1 MNELELINKM
11 NKGLSYIGM
20 AVAALVFFFTLPF
33 LFKDFGMIPGMS
45 GLYFYLNIKIT
56 PTMAYSLMPLGI
68 ILILLSF
75 FPLFYDKIHS
85 SSFDRNNNAF
95 YFSAVSVYIAV
106 LVFSSVLV
114 EIVDPSIA
122 VSTVSSMPLGI
133 QNFIY
138 MMGSVLQVLIFE
150 FIPLSLLI
158 IIFLAVSRQLKVSS
172 FLNPYNY
179 LKRFTILFM
188 LIAAA
193 VAVLITNYNL
203 YNSILIYVSTM
214 ALSFIYIR
222 YGFLRSILASFI
234 SSYVEF
240 TLTAFR
246 GNAIITSA
254 TSVFLFIWAF
264 AGLYSFTFYMVQR
277 QRKKSDNS
285 DTKGNED
292 NLENA
297 EVERKIAPEPKTPP
311 DELWIRSACP
321 NCGNVEYKINDD
333 MSLECTKCGQR
344 LDSDYTGPYNIIISN
359 VLGRRQP

>member
-1 MNELELINKM
+1 MNELELINRM
-11 NKGLSYIGM
+11 NRGLSYIGM
-20 AVAALVFFFTLPF
+20 VVAALAFFFTLPF
-33 LFKDFGMIPGMS
+33 LFKDFGTIPGMS
-45 GLYFYLNIKIT
+45 GLYFYLDIKVT
-56 PTMAYSLMPLGI
+56 STMAYSLIALGI

-75 FPLFYDKIHS
+75 FPLFYNKINS
-85 SSFDRNNNAF
+85 SSFVSSNNAF
-95 YFSAVSVYIAV
+95 YFSAISVYMAV

-122 VSTVSSMPLGI
+122 VSTVSSMPLGK
-133 QNFIY
+133 QSFIY

-150 FIPLSLLI
+150 FVPLSILI
-158 IIFLAVSRQLKVSS
+158 IIFLALSRQLKILS

-179 LKRFTILFM
+179 IKRFTILFM

-203 YNSILIYVSTM
+203 YNSILIYVSVL

-240 TLTAFR
+240 TLTAFKS
-246 GNAIITSA
+246 NAIITSA
-254 TSVFLFIWAF
+254 VSVFLFIWAF
-264 AGLYSFTFYMVQR
+264 AGLYSFTLYMVQR
-277 QRKKSDNS
+277 QRKESGNRDV
-285 DTKGNED
+285 KGNGD
-292 NLENA
+292 NPENR
-297 EVERKIAPEPKTPP
+297 EVEKKIAPEPRTSP

-333 MSLECTKCGQR
+333 MSLECTKCGQK
-344 LDSDYTGPYNIIISN
+344 LDSNYTGPYNIIISN